1 MKWINLIWKNIFRN
15 KRRTYLTMGAIT
27 LALFIF
33 ITLITILETLQ
44 VKTEVSQKEIRLAVL
59 DKYGDPH
66 MEQPLQYIS
75 KIQNID
81 GVQSVTPVSFTAL
94 APEVGGAKIYI
105 AWSVFAQEYAEI
117 FSAPVSNIPKK
128 QYENFLKTKNGS
140 IIGLEASKQ
149 NNWNV
154 GDNIKLRSIVDN
166 FDMEFKICG
175 IYKNDNQS
183 NRQLE
188 SQILIHYD
196 YYDEKKGKPGMVNFF
211 WLKVKDRAAVFR
223 VTNEIEKK
231 FEYAQSEIA
240 VQTENTMQAKMSMFT
255 ATAQMVIR
263 IISLVV
269 LGTIFLVV
277 GNAIALTMRDRKKEI
292 AVLKTLGFS
301 QKTVLW
307 IVIGESL
314 TISILSGMLG
324 TLLSYI
330 LFSAANLSLTMGFT
344 FNFYVT
350 YRTIGIGFIISTLLG
365 LTGGFIPSFQASRV
379 SIVKALRSL

>member
-1 MKWINLIWKNIFRN
+1 MKWLSLIWKNIFRN
-15 KRRTYLTMGAIT
+15 KRRTWLTIGAIT

-44 VKTEVSQKEIRLAVL
+44 IKTQVSQTEIRLAVL

-66 MEQPLQYIS
+66 MEQPLRYIS
-75 KIQNID
+75 EIRNTD
-81 GVQSVTPVSFTAL
+81 GVQAVTPVSFTAL
-94 APEVGGAKIYI
+94 TPGMGEAKIYI
-105 AWSVFAQEYAEI
+105 AFSIYAEEYTEI
-117 FSAPVSNIPKK
+117 FRAEVSNIPKE
-128 QYENFLKTKNGS
+128 QYDIFSKTKNGA

-154 GDNIKLRSIVDN
+154 GDNIILRSLMDN
-166 FDMEFKICG
+166 FDVEFKICG
-175 IYKNDNQS
+175 IYKNDNKS

-188 SQILIHYD
+188 SQIIIHYD
-196 YYDEKKGKPGMVNFF
+196 YYDEEKGKPGVVNFF
-211 WLKVKDRAAVFR
+211 WLKVKDRAAAFR

-231 FEYAQSEIA
+231 FEVAQSEIT
-240 VQTENTMQAKMSMFT
+240 VQTENTMAAKMSTFT
-255 ATAQMVIR
+255 ATAQMVIK

-277 GNAIALTMRDRKKEI
+277 GNAIALTMRDRRKEI

-301 QKTVLW
+301 QKRVLV

-314 TISILSGMLG
+314 TISILAGMLG

-330 LFSAANLSLTMGFT
+330 LFSAANLSLTLGFT

-350 YRTIGIGFIISTLLG
+350 HKTIGIGLIISTLLG
-365 LTGGFIPSFQASRV
+365 ITGGFIPSYQAAKV

>member
-1 MKWINLIWKNIFRN
+1 
-15 KRRTYLTMGAIT
+15 MGAIT

-33 ITLITILETLQ
+33 TTLITILETLQ
-44 VKTEVSQKEIRLAVL
+44 IKSEVSQTEIRLAVL

-66 MEQPLQYIS
+66 MEQPLRYIS
-75 KIQNID
+75 EIQNID
-81 GVQSVTPVSFTAL
+81 GVQSATPVSFTAL
-94 APEVGGAKIYI
+94 APEAGGAKVYI
-105 AWSVFAQEYAEI
+105 AWSVFAQEYAET
-117 FSAPVSNIPKK
+117 FTSEVSNIPKK
-128 QYENFLKTKNGS
+128 QYENFSKTKNGA
-140 IIGLEASKQ
+140 IIGLETSKQ
-149 NNWNV
+149 NKWNV
-154 GDNIKLRSIVDN
+154 GDNIKLISMGNN
-166 FDMEFKICG
+166 FDMDFKICG
-175 IYKNDNQS
+175 IYKNNNGV

-196 YYDEKKGKPGMVNFF
+196 YFDDKKGKPGTVNFF
-211 WLKVKDRAAVFR
+211 WLKVKDRAAAFR

-240 VQTENTMQAKMSMFT
+240 VQTENTMAAKMSTFT

-301 QKTVLW
+301 QKRVLW

-314 TISILSGMLG
+314 TISILAGMLG

-330 LFSAANLSLTMGFT
+330 LFSAANLSITMGFT

-350 YRTIGIGFIISTLLG
+350 YSTIGIGFIISTLLG
-365 LTGGFIPSFQASRV
+365 LTGGFIPSYQASRV

>member
-1 MKWINLIWKNIFRN
+1 MKWFSLIWKNIFRN
-15 KRRTYLTMGAIT
+15 KRRTWLTMGAIT

-44 VKTEVSQKEIRLAVL
+44 VKTEVSQTEIRLAVI

-66 MEQPLQYIS
+66 IEQPLRYIS
-75 KIQNID
+75 EIQNID

-94 APEVGGAKIYI
+94 MPEVGGAKIYI
-105 AWSVFAQEYAEI
+105 AWSVFAQEYAKTFRTE
-117 FSAPVSNIPKK
+117 VSNIPKK
-128 QYENFLKTKNGS
+128 QYENFTKTKNGA

-149 NNWNV
+149 NNWKV
-154 GDNIKLRSIVDN
+154 GDNIILKSMMDN
-166 FDMEFKICG
+166 FDMKFNICG

-188 SQILIHYD
+188 SQLLIHYD

-211 WLKVKDRAAVFR
+211 WLKVKDRAAAFR

-231 FEYAQSEIA
+231 FEYAQSEIT
-240 VQTENTMQAKMSMFT
+240 VQTENTMAAKMSTFT
-255 ATAQMVIR
+255 ATAQMVIK
-263 IISLVV
+263 IISFVV

-301 QKTVLW
+301 QKRVLG
-307 IVIGESL
+307 IVIGESIA
-314 TISILSGMLG
+314 ISILAGMLG

-330 LFSAANLSLTMGFT
+330 LFSAANLSITLGFT

-350 YRTIGIGFIISTLLG
+350 YRTIAIGFIISTLLG
-365 LTGGFIPSFQASRV
+365 LIGGLVPSFQASRV

>member
-1 MKWINLIWKNIFRN
+1 
-15 KRRTYLTMGAIT
+15 MGAII

-33 ITLITILETLQ
+33 ITLITILEALQ
-44 VKTEVSQKEIRLAVL
+44 VKSEVSLTEIRLAVL

-66 MEQPLQYIS
+66 MEQPLRYIS
-75 KIQNID
+75 EIRNID
-81 GVQSVTPVSFTAL
+81 GVQSATPVSFTAL
-94 APEVGGAKIYI
+94 APEAGGAKIYI
-105 AWSVFAQEYAEI
+105 AWSVFVQEYAET
-117 FSAPVSNIPKK
+117 FPTSVSNIPQN
-128 QYENFLKTKNGS
+128 QYENFLRTKNGA

-149 NNWNV
+149 NNWKV
-154 GDNIKLRSIVDN
+154 GDNIILRSMMDN
-166 FDMEFKICG
+166 FDMKFKVCG
-175 IYKNDNQS
+175 IYKNNNES

-188 SQILIHYD
+188 SQLLIHYD

-211 WLKVKDRAAVFR
+211 WLKVKDGAAAFR
-223 VTNEIEKK
+223 VSNEIEKK
-231 FEYAQSEIA
+231 FEYAQSEIT
-240 VQTENTMQAKMSMFT
+240 VQTENTMATKMGMFT

-263 IISLVV
+263 IISFVV

-301 QKTVLW
+301 QKRVLG

-314 TISILSGMLG
+314 TISILAGMLG

-350 YRTIGIGFIISTLLG
+350 YKTIGLGFIISILLG

-379 SIVKALRSL
+379 SIVKALHSL